1 MSVELIKRVPPQ
13 AIEAEI
19 AVLGAMML
27 EAEAAI
33 EVMETLREGDFYKES
48 HRAIFRAIS
57 SLAIA
62 NEPVDQ
68 LTVTQRLMQLK
79 LLDLAGG
86 PAGISQILARVPSA
100 ANVAY
105 YAKIVRQKSVLRG
118 IIQVATGLV
127 SEAYQED
134 VEIDEI
140 LDGAQ
145 RQILQLKQH
154 ISNKHFVRI
163 GELVANPVLKN
174 IENMAHSKS
183 DITGVPTGFIKLD
196 SFTAGFQ
203 PSDLIILAGRPSMG
217 KTAVA
222 LSMASLIA
230 VRYQKTV
237 GFFSLE
243 MSTEQI
249 IRRLLSS
256 ESKVD
261 HQLLRTG
268 KIPQDLWHE
277 IIDAASR
284 LESAP
289 LYVDDTPGLT
299 IMEIRTRARR
309 LRAEHGLDIIFVDY
323 LQLARG
329 YGRTENRQQEISM
342 ISQGLKALA
351 KELNVPV
358 IALSQLSRAVEQRG
372 ANKRPQ
378 LSDLRESGAIE
389 QDADVV
395 LFIYREHVYSKDP
408 ADEYKADLIIAK
420 QRNGPL
426 GNVPLQFTP
435 RFARFDNPA
444 YTDEDEGGSQF

>member
-1 MSVELIKRVPPQ
+1 MSEEQIKRLPPQ
-13 AIEAEI
+13 ANEAEI

-27 EAEAAI
+27 EMEAAV
-33 EVMETLREGDFYKES
+33 EVMETLREKDFYKES
-48 HRAIFRAIS
+48 HRAVFRAIS
-57 SLAIA
+57 SLISA

-68 LTVTQRLMQLK
+68 LTVTQRLIQMK

-86 PAGISQILARVPSA
+86 PAGISQIIARVPTA
-100 ANVAY
+100 ANVDY
-105 YAKIVRQKSVLRG
+105 YAKIVKEKSVLRG
-118 IIQVATGLV
+118 IIQVATGLI

-134 VEIDEI
+134 VEVDEI
-140 LDGAQ
+140 LDDAQ

-154 ISNKHFVRI
+154 ISSRHFVRI

-183 DITGVPTGFIKLD
+183 DITGAPTGFIKLD
-196 SFTAGFQ
+196 TLTAGFQ

-222 LSMASLIA
+222 LTMAASMAI
-230 VRYQKTV
+230 RYQLTI

-256 ESKVD
+256 ESKVNHD
-261 HQLLRTG
+261 LLRNG

-277 IIDAASR
+277 IIEAASR
-284 LESAP
+284 LENAP

-309 LRAEHGLDIIFVDY
+309 LKAEHGLDLIFVDY

-372 ANKRPQ
+372 ANKKPQ

-408 ADEYKADLIIAK
+408 ADEYKAELIIAK

-426 GNVPLQFTP
+426 GNVPLQFTA

-444 YTDEDEGGSQF
+444 YTDDDEGGSQF